1 MESRKEAREKFRKAD
16 QLFREKNFS
25 AALVVL
31 DELDKEFP
39 DTKNV
44 LYPRAMCLAR
54 VGRYDEALDLCRQ
67 LKVEF
72 GDLRGEKLMAK
83 ISTLR
88 KAEADK
94 EKQKKDVIK
103 PAGSAAQQ
111 PIVYSLDSNPPPLE
125 ERLKGKNAE
134 FSPVFDPRSVGP
146 GFHPTGPSSETLGGA
161 ADTLDLSDGSPVI
174 DMAALDD
181 LFAAK
186 PVASVLPPVKPMAP
200 SRTGLYVGIGVG
212 VAVLIV
218 LIALPLALSGKSAP
232 NTAQAPP
239 RSEAP
244 QPGEQAAT
252 PQPEAPE
259 IKWLSSLEDASS
271 RAEEGGE
278 DVLLLFYS
286 GSAASPDMDAMDR
299 SVWTDPMVRQFA
311 KNWVCAKVDIDK
323 EPDAKNTFNITKLP
337 TTIVTDYAFEE
348 QYFRQEGY
356 VDTQKFYT
364 AMQESGIVPA
374 PDEQYASIE
383 YPPMP
388 VIALVLLPILFIVAT
403 FLPVLFTLLILGRM
417 PEDDLLSSL
426 LSMVLVGIV
435 APFVGMIVMRASYQ
449 LGRLEML
456 LYYGLLAAH
465 LFVFN
470 WAMTRLGNLDVPF
483 FVYVYGYILMRSH

>member
-1 MESRKEAREKFRKAD
+1 MEGRKEAREKFKKAD

-72 GDLRGEKLMAK
+72 GDPRGEKLMAR
-83 ISTLR
+83 ISDLR
-88 KAEADK
+88 KAEAAK
-94 EKQKKDVIK
+94 EKQRKDVHK
-103 PAGSAAQQ
+103 PVGPAAQQ
-111 PIVYSLDSNPPPLE
+111 PVVYSLDSNPPPLD

-134 FSPVFDPRSVGP
+134 FSPVFDPRSADPSFQPAGP
-146 GFHPTGPSSETLGGA
+146 GGETLGGA
-161 ADTLDLSDGSPVI
+161 ADALDLGDGSPVI

-181 LFAAK
+181 LFTAK
-186 PVASVLPPVKPMAP
+186 PAAPALPPIKPAAP
-200 SRTGLYVGIGVG
+200 SRTGFYVGIGIGAV
-212 VAVLIV
+212 VLIL
-218 LIALPLALSGKSAP
+218 LIALPLALGGKSATK
-232 NTAQAPP
+232 TAQAPA
-239 RSEAP
+239 RSEVP
-244 QPGEQAAT
+244 QSEEQPVT

-259 IKWLSSLEDASS
+259 IPWLSSLEDASS
-271 RAEEGGE
+271 RAEEGGK

-311 KNWVCAKVDIDK
+311 KNWVCAKVDVDK
-323 EPDAKNTFNITKLP
+323 EPDAKNNFSITKLP

-364 AMQESGIVPA
+364 AMQESGIVPGA
-374 PDEQYASIE
+374 EDQSTPLE

-417 PEDDLLSSL
+417 PEDDLLTSL

-435 APFVGMIVMRASYQ
+435 APFVGMIVMRATYQ

-456 LYYGLLAAH
+456 IYYGLLAAH

-470 WAMTRLGNLDVPF
+470 WAMTRLCNLDVPF
-483 FVYVYGYILMRSH
+483 FVYVYGHILMRL